1 MLVQFTVKNFL
12 SFKDPATLS
21 MSASKRRSKNKE
33 LDVNATFESGS
44 GIRLLKCAT
53 VYGANASGKSNLISA
68 VRFMKRFVIESSKE
82 SLADDKILVKPHRL
96 SVETEGKP
104 SRFEVVFIRS
114 GVLYQYEFSADQSSI
129 HDERLTRRSPKTKA
143 DQVLFSRVGNEF
155 TIHKAFPEGVG
166 LQKKTRKNAL
176 FLSVCA
182 NFDGQISTE
191 VVRWFR
197 NLRIISGLSDSGYL
211 DFTINQLEDSGAGKK
226 IGDLL
231 KDFDLNI
238 ERFESNTTKQ
248 SLAIDGDV
256 PEELRPLADALKNMK
271 ETTVKKVSTYHRRF
285 DSKGVDA
292 GEVAFDLKT
301 NESEGTQKL
310 VAMSGPLI
318 DTLENSYVLL
328 IDEFDAR
335 LHPIISKNIIKL
347 FNCSEANDKNAQLIV
362 ATHDTNLLDHDLLR
376 RDQVW
381 FVERDYFGA
390 SHITSLVE
398 YKGVRNDASFEKDYI
413 VGKYGAIPVLGNIK
427 RIFGPGKVVSNKCS
441 PDE

>member
-1 MLVQFTVKNFL
+1 MLVQFTVENFL

-21 MSASKRRSKNKE
+21 MSASKRRSKNKS
-33 LDVNATFESGS
+33 LDANATFEGGS

-68 VRFMKRFVIESSKE
+68 VGFMKRFVMESSKE
-82 SLADDKILVKPHRL
+82 SLADDKIPVKPHRL
-96 SVETEGKP
+96 SVETEDKP
-104 SRFEVVFIRS
+104 SRFEIVFIKS
-114 GVLYQYEFSADQSSI
+114 GALYQYEFSADQISI
-129 HDERLTRRSPKTKA
+129 YDERLTRRSPKNNA
-143 DQVLFSRVGNEF
+143 DQVLFSRVGNEY
-155 TIHKAFPEGVG
+155 TINKAFPEGKG

-191 VVRWFR
+191 IVRWFR
-197 NLRIISGLSDSGYL
+197 NLRVISGLSDSGYL
-211 DFTINQLEDSGAGKK
+211 DYTISQLEDSVAGKK

-238 ERFESNTTKQ
+238 ERFESSTIKQ
-248 SLAIDGDV
+248 SLAIDGDI
-256 PEELRPLADALKNMK
+256 PEDLRPLADALRSMK

-285 DSKGVDA
+285 DSEGADA
-292 GEVAFDLKT
+292 GEVAFDLKS

-347 FNCSEANDKNAQLIV
+347 FNCAEVNDKNAQLIV

-413 VGKYGAIPVLGNIK
+413 VGKYGAVPVLGDIK
-427 RIFGPGKVVSNKCS
+427 RIFGSRRIASKKSLVS
-441 PDE
+441 E

>member
-1 MLVQFTVKNFL
+1 MLVQFTVENFL

-21 MSASKRRSKNKE
+21 MAASKRRSKNKS
-33 LDVNATFESGS
+33 LDVNATFEGAF
-44 GIRLLKCAT
+44 GIKLLKSAT

-82 SLADDKILVKPHRL
+82 SLADDKILVKPYRL
-96 SVETEGKP
+96 SEETESKP
-104 SRFEVVFIRS
+104 SKFEIVFIKS
-114 GVLYQYEFSADQSSI
+114 GALYQYEFSADHSLIQE
-129 HDERLTRRSPKTKA
+129 ERLTRRSQKTNV
-143 DQVLFSRVGNEF
+143 DQVLFSRIGNEY
-155 TIHKAFPEGVG
+155 TIEKSFSEGKG

-191 VVRWFR
+191 IIRWFR
-197 NLRIISGLSDSGYL
+197 NLRVISGLSDSGYL
-211 DFTINQLEDSGAGKK
+211 NFTIDQLEDSVAGKK

-238 ERFESNTTKQ
+238 ERFESNTIKQ
-248 SLAIDGDV
+248 SLALDGEI
-256 PEELRPLADALKNMK
+256 PEDLRPLADALKNMK

-285 DSKGVDA
+285 DSEGVEA
-292 GEVAFDLKT
+292 GEVAFDLKSD
-301 NESEGTQKL
+301 ESEGTQKL
-310 VAMSGPLI
+310 VAMSGPLV

-347 FNCSEANDKNAQLIV
+347 FNCAEVNSKNAQLIV

-390 SHITSLVE
+390 SHLTSLVE

-413 VGKYGAIPVLGNIK
+413 IGKYGAIPVLGDIK
-427 RIFGPGKVVSNKCS
+427 RVFGSGRVASKSS
-441 PDE
+441 LTSE